1 MPYFSNGLGSNP
13 SVDSST
19 VLSPVSGSAG
29 FSSSVF
35 LSCCAQAAPDGA
47 ASRRAAM
54 IQKIFEGM
62 PGR

>member
-29 FSSSVF
+29 LV
-35 LSCCAQAAPDGA
+35 CAQAAPDGT

-62 PGR
+62 SGR